1 MTITDEI
8 LSCANQIANGGK
20 KPSVALVKAKLSQ
33 PVPLPT
39 IIATLKNWQHEPEF
53 TTSELKEELGNKDQ
67 DTSQSNTELV
77 KSLLNN
83 DAVKSMIEQ
92 SLAKEL
98 KQLKVE
104 LAEMK
109 LQIEDLTK
117 QLHSKNS

>member
-8 LSCANQIANGGK
+8 LSCANQIANTGK

-53 TTSELKEELGNKDQ
+53 TKTKSKEELGNKSQ

-92 SLAKEL
+92 SVAKEL
-98 KQLKVE
+98 QQLKVE
-104 LAEMK
+104 LADMK
-109 LQIEDLTK
+109 LQIEGLTK

>member
-8 LSCANQIANGGK
+8 LSCANQLANAGK

-53 TTSELKEELGNKDQ
+53 TTSELKEQLGDKDQ

-98 KQLKVE
+98 QQLKVE

-117 QLHSKNS
+117 QLHRKK

>member
-8 LSCANQIANGGK
+8 LSCANQLANAGK

-39 IIATLKNWQHEPEF
+39 IIATLKNWQHQPEF
-53 TTSELKEELGNKDQ
+53 TPGKPKEELE
-67 DTSQSNTELV
+67 DTGQAASQNNAELV

-98 KQLKVE
+98 QQLKVE

-117 QLHSKNS
+117 QLHRKK